1 MNKRDIKLSIIKLID
16 EIKIHNDLYY
26 NKDKPSITDAEYDKL
41 VLKLKKI
48 LKENPSI
55 ELAENPL
62 NEIGVKVS
70 EDFTKFNHPSPMLS
84 LDNAM
89 TADDLKNFEKRLKNF
104 LGSSGNNIEYCI
116 EPKIDGLSVNLIYEN
131 GKLVSAATRG
141 NGKVGE
147 IITSNIRTIND
158 IPENIDLKR
167 VTIFIT
173 PEKLKQLLENERR
186 SFVNNFDSLF
196 KLFSSLSC
204 HLISLPLSSS
214 SSQ

>member
-1 MNKRDIKLSIIKLID
+1 MIKKDIKLSIIKLID

-41 VLKLKKI
+41 VVKLKKI
-48 LKENPSI
+48 IKENPSI
-55 ELAENPL
+55 ELVENPL
-62 NEIGVKVS
+62 NEIGGKVS
-70 EDFTKFNHPSPMLS
+70 EDFTKFSHPSPMLS

-89 TADDLKNFEKRLKNF
+89 TADDLKNFEKRLRNF

-147 IITSNIRTIND
+147 
-158 IPENIDLKR
+158 
-167 VTIFIT
+167 V
-173 PEKLKQLLENERR
+173 
-186 SFVNNFDSLF
+186 
-196 KLFSSLSC
+196 
-204 HLISLPLSSS
+204 IS
-214 SSQ
+214 